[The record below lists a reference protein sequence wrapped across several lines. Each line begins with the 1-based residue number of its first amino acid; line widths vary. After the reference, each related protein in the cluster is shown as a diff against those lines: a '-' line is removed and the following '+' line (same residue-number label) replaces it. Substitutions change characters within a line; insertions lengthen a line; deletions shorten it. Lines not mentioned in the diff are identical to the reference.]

1 MGGDFLRSDDIGV
14 LEKDGRLRII
24 DRGNGLI
31 ISGGEN
37 VYAAE
42 VERVLISHPQV
53 RDVTVSGKPDPRWGE
68 VVVAVVVPKPGTS
81 RPRLACLADPRHE
94 RGPVGPAEPQHGT
107 VRVLAVPHR
116 DRAREVASDLHAGS
130 AVATAVAVSSVASGC
145 PRKTAC
151 A

>member
-81 RPRLACLADPRHE
+81 PTPPSVSCGSPPRTRTSRP
-94 RGPVGPAEPQHGT
+94 G
-107 VRVLAVPHR
+107 
-116 DRAREVASDLHAGS
+116 
-130 AVATAVAVSSVASGC
+130 
-145 PRKTAC
+145 
-151 A
+151 